1 MIADAIHGTAVQALW
16 AGTSFLLASTVWQPL
31 FVAVSDVF
39 GRRPLLVVALV
50 LFTVGA
56 IMCGVAKNF
65 TVMLTG
71 RSIQGSGVGG
81 ILTLTEAIITDLVPL
96 RERGNFFALISIV
109 WAVGT
114 VAGKY
119 SPIIWSTSLIIF

>member
-39 GRRPLLVVALV
+39 GRRPLLVVALI

-119 SPIIWSTSLIIF
+119 YPTNMSTVLISS